1 MDAVIWE
8 ARPQL
13 NRPVMVAAFE
23 GWNDAAD
30 AASGAVD
37 WLRRRLKATQIARI
51 DPEEFYDFQSTRPEV
66 SLIDGTTRKVSW
78 PANEYYSARVDEVG
92 RDLVLFSGVEPN
104 LKWRTFCS
112 TVIGVAKETGCEMV
126 VTLGA
131 LLADVPHT
139 RPTRLTGTA
148 IDPELIARLGLSHS
162 RYEGPTGIVG
172 VLHDFCRQAGMPSVS
187 LWAPVPHYV
196 ASPPNPKATRAL
208 LERLSDVL
216 AIPIGL
222 GDLAEASVAWEARV
236 NELVGSD
243 ADIAAYVRQL
253 EERNDD
259 QLDEETLPSGDT
271 LAAEL
276 ERFLR
281 DQRPGSE
288 R

>member
-253 EERNDD
+253 EERDDD
-259 QLDEETLPSGDT
+259 QIDEQDLPSGDT

-281 DQRPGSE
+281 DQRP
-288 R
+288 RD

>member
-1 MDAVIWE
+1 MEPVIWDE
-8 ARPQL
+8 HAPL

-30 AASGAVD
+30 AASGAVT
-37 WLRRRLKATQIARI
+37 WLRRRLKATHIAHI
-51 DPEEFYDFQSTRPEV
+51 DPEEFYDFQATRPEV
-66 SLIDGTTRKVSW
+66 SLVEGTTRKISW
-78 PANEYYSARVDEVG
+78 PANDYFAGRVEEVG
-92 RDLVLFSGVEPN
+92 RDLLLFSGVEPN
-104 LKWRTFCS
+104 LRWRTFCT
-112 TVIGVAKETGCEMV
+112 TVIDVARQTGCEMV

-148 IDPELIARLGLSHS
+148 VDPELIAKLGLSHS

-172 VLHDFCRQAGMPSVS
+172 VLHDACQQAGMPSVS

-222 GDLAEASVAWEARV
+222 GDLAEAAVAWEARV
-236 NELVGSD
+236 DELVGSD

-253 EERNDD
+253 EERDDD
-259 QLDEETLPSGDT
+259 QIDEDSLPNGDT

-281 DQRPGSE
+281 DQR
-288 R
+288 RD

>member
-1 MDAVIWE
+1 MDPVIWDD
-8 ARPQL
+8 RPPL

-30 AASGAVD
+30 AASGAVT
-37 WLRRRLKATQIARI
+37 WLRRRLKATHIAHI
-51 DPEEFYDFQSTRPEV
+51 DPEDFYDFQATRPEV
-66 SLIDGTTRKVSW
+66 SLVEGTTRKISW
-78 PANEYYSARVDEVG
+78 PANDCFAAHVEEVG

-104 LKWRTFCS
+104 LRWRTFCS
-112 TVIGVAKETGCEMV
+112 TVIDVARQTGCEMV

-172 VLHDFCRQAGMPSVS
+172 VLHDACREAGMPSVS

-216 AIPIGL
+216 AMPIGL
-222 GDLAEASVAWEARV
+222 GDLAEAALAWEARV

-253 EERNDD
+253 EERDDD
-259 QLDEETLPSGDT
+259 QIDESDLPSGDT

-281 DQRPGSE
+281 DQRP
-288 R
+288 RD

>member
-1 MDAVIWE
+1 
-8 ARPQL
+8 
-13 NRPVMVAAFE
+13 MVAAFE

-30 AASGAVD
+30 AASAAVT
-37 WLRRRLKATQIARI
+37 WLRRRLRATHIARI
-51 DPEEFYDFQSTRPEV
+51 DPEEFYDFQATRPEV
-66 SLIDGTTRKVSW
+66 SLVEGTTRKITW
-78 PANEYYSARVDEVG
+78 PANDCFAAHVEEVG

-112 TVIGVAKETGCEMV
+112 TVIGLARDTGCEMV

-148 IDPELIARLGLSHS
+148 VDPELIERLGLSHS

-172 VLHDFCRQAGMPSVS
+172 VLHDACREAGMPSVS

-208 LERLSDVL
+208 LERLGEVL
-216 AIPIGL
+216 GVPIGL
-222 GDLAEASVAWEARV
+222 GELTEAAVAWEARV

-253 EERNDD
+253 EERDDD
-259 QLDEETLPSGDT
+259 QIDEDSLPSGDT

-281 DQRPGSE
+281 EQR
-288 R
+288 RD

>member
-1 MDAVIWE
+1 
-8 ARPQL
+8 
-13 NRPVMVAAFE
+13 MVAAFE

-30 AASGAVD
+30 AASGAVT
-37 WLRRRLKATQIARI
+37 WLRRRLKATQIAHI
-51 DPEEFYDFQSTRPEV
+51 DPEEFYDFQATRPEV
-66 SLIDGTTRKVSW
+66 SLIEGTTRKVSW
-78 PANEYYSARVDEVG
+78 PTNECYAARVDEVG

-112 TVIGVAKETGCEMV
+112 TVIGVAKDTGCEMV

-148 IDPELIARLGLSHS
+148 VDPELIARLGLSHS

-196 ASPPNPKATRAL
+196 ASPPNPKATQAL

-216 AIPIGL
+216 GIPIGL
-222 GDLAEASVAWEARV
+222 GDLAEAAVAWEARV
-236 NELVGSD
+236 NELVSSD
-243 ADIAAYVRQL
+243 PDIAAYVRQL
-253 EERNDD
+253 EERDDD
-259 QLDEETLPSGDT
+259 QLDEHNLPSGDT

-281 DQRPGSE
+281 DQRP
-288 R
+288 RD

>member
-1 MDAVIWE
+1 MDDVIWE

-13 NRPVMVAAFE
+13 SRPVMVAAFE

-30 AASGAVD
+30 AASGAVT

-66 SLIDGTTRKVSW
+66 SLVEGTTRKISW
-78 PANEYYSARVDEVG
+78 PANEYFAARVDEVG

-112 TVIGVAKETGCEMV
+112 TVISVAKETGCEMV

-196 ASPPNPKATRAL
+196 ASPPNPKATQAL
-208 LERLSDVL
+208 LERLADVL

-222 GDLAEASVAWEARV
+222 GDLAEAAVAWEARV

-253 EERNDD
+253 EERDDD
-259 QLDEETLPSGDT
+259 QIDEDNLPSGDT

-276 ERFLR
+276 ERYLR
-281 DQRPGSE
+281 DQRP
-288 R
+288 RD

>member
-1 MDAVIWE
+1 MEPVIWDE
-8 ARPQL
+8 HPPL

-30 AASGAVD
+30 AASGAVT
-37 WLRRRLKATQIARI
+37 WLRRRLKATHIAHI
-51 DPEEFYDFQSTRPEV
+51 DPEEFYDFQATRPEV
-66 SLIDGTTRKVSW
+66 SLVEGTTRKISW
-78 PANEYYSARVDEVG
+78 PANDYFAGRVEEVG
-92 RDLVLFSGVEPN
+92 RDLLLFSGVEPN
-104 LKWRTFCS
+104 LRWRTFCT
-112 TVIGVAKETGCEMV
+112 TVIDVARQTGCEMV

-148 IDPELIARLGLSHS
+148 VDPELIAKLGLSHS

-172 VLHDFCRQAGMPSVS
+172 VLHDACQQAGMPSVS

-222 GDLAEASVAWEARV
+222 GDLAEAAVAWEARV
-236 NELVGSD
+236 DELVGSD

-253 EERNDD
+253 EERDDD
-259 QLDEETLPSGDT
+259 QIDEDSLPNGDT

-281 DQRPGSE
+281 DQR
-288 R
+288 RD

>member
-1 MDAVIWE
+1 MDPVIWDE
-8 ARPQL
+8 HSPL
-13 NRPVMVAAFE
+13 NRPVMVAAVE

-30 AASGAVD
+30 AASGAVTG
-37 WLRRRLKATQIARI
+37 LRRRLKATHIAHI
-51 DPEEFYDFQSTRPEV
+51 DPEEFYDFQATRPEV
-66 SLIDGTTRKVSW
+66 SLVEGTTRKISW
-78 PANEYYSARVDEVG
+78 PANDCFAGRVEEVG
-92 RDLVLFSGVEPN
+92 RDLVLFAGVEPN
-104 LKWRTFCS
+104 LRWRTFCS
-112 TVIGVAKETGCEMV
+112 TVIDVARRTGCEMV

-148 IDPELIARLGLSHS
+148 VDPELIARLNLSHS

-172 VLHDFCRQAGMPSVS
+172 VLHDACREAGMPSVS

-216 AIPIGL
+216 DIPIGL
-222 GDLAEASVAWEARV
+222 GDLAEAALAWEARV

-253 EERNDD
+253 EERDDD
-259 QLDEETLPSGDT
+259 QIDEESLPSGDT

-281 DQRPGSE
+281 DQRP
-288 R
+288 RD

>member
-1 MDAVIWE
+1 MDAVVWE

-37 WLRRRLKATQIARI
+37 WLRRRLKATQIAHL
-51 DPEEFYDFQSTRPEV
+51 DPEEFYDFQATRPEV

-78 PANEYYSARVDEVG
+78 PTNEYYSARVEEVG

-222 GDLAEASVAWEARV
+222 GDLAEAAVAWEARV
-236 NELVGSD
+236 NELVSSD

-253 EERNDD
+253 EEREDD
-259 QLDEETLPSGDT
+259 QLDEDNLPSGDT

-281 DQRPGSE
+281 DQRP
-288 R
+288 RD

>member
-30 AASGAVD
+30 AASGAVT

-66 SLIDGTTRKVSW
+66 SLIEGTTRKVSW
-78 PANEYYSARVDEVG
+78 PANECFSAHVEEVG

-104 LKWRTFCS
+104 LKWRTFCT
-112 TVIGVAKETGCEMV
+112 TVIGLARETGCEMV

-148 IDPELIARLGLSHS
+148 VDPELIARLGLSHS

-196 ASPPNPKATRAL
+196 ASPPNPKATQAL
-208 LERLSDVL
+208 LERLSEVL
-216 AIPIGL
+216 AIPMGM
-222 GDLAEASVAWEARV
+222 GDLAEAAVGWEARV

-243 ADIAAYVRQL
+243 PDIAAYVRQL
-253 EERNDD
+253 EERDDD
-259 QLDEETLPSGDT
+259 QIDEGSLPSGDT

-276 ERFLR
+276 EKYLR
-281 DQRPGSE
+281 DQRPSD
-288 R
+288 

>member
-1 MDAVIWE
+1 MDAVVWE

-30 AASGAVD
+30 AASGAVT

-51 DPEEFYDFQSTRPEV
+51 DPEDFYDFQSTRPEV
-66 SLIDGTTRKVSW
+66 SLVEGTTRKVSW
-78 PANEYYSARVDEVG
+78 PNNDCFAAHVEEVG

-104 LKWRTFCS
+104 LKWRTFC
-112 TVIGVAKETGCEMV
+112 TTLIGLAKETGCEMV

-148 IDPELIARLGLSHS
+148 IDSELIERLGLSHS

-172 VLHDFCRQAGMPSVS
+172 VLHDFCRQAEMPSVS

-208 LERLSDVL
+208 LERLSAVL
-216 AIPIGL
+216 EIPIGL
-222 GDLAEASVAWEARV
+222 GDLAEAAVAWEARV

-253 EERNDD
+253 EERDDD
-259 QLDEETLPSGDT
+259 QIDEESLPSGDT

-276 ERFLR
+276 EKYLR
-281 DQRPGSE
+281 DQRP
-288 R
+288 RD

>member
-281 DQRPGSE
+281 DQRP
-288 R
+288 RD

>member
-1 MDAVIWE
+1 MEPVIWDE
-8 ARPQL
+8 HAPL

-30 AASGAVD
+30 AASGAVT
-37 WLRRRLKATQIARI
+37 WLRRRLKATHLAHI
-51 DPEEFYDFQSTRPEV
+51 DPEEFYDFQATRPEV
-66 SLIDGTTRKVSW
+66 SLVEGTTRKISW
-78 PANEYYSARVDEVG
+78 PTNDCFAAHVEEVG

-104 LKWRTFCS
+104 LRWRTFCT
-112 TVIGVAKETGCEMV
+112 TVIDVARQTGCEMV

-148 IDPELIARLGLSHS
+148 VDAELIAKLGLSHS

-172 VLHDFCRQAGMPSVS
+172 VLHDACQQAGMPSVS

-208 LERLSDVL
+208 LERLSDVI

-222 GDLAEASVAWEARV
+222 GDLAEAAVAWEARV

-253 EERNDD
+253 EERDDD
-259 QLDEETLPSGDT
+259 QIYEESLPSGDT

-281 DQRPGSE
+281 DQR
-288 R
+288 RD